1 MNKENNIGRKIKE
14 ARQLMG
20 LTQEELA
27 EKIDMDSK
35 HLSKIEN
42 GLHLPNYNTLK
53 KLSSFLNF
61 SLENSET
68 VSANKNIDKSLYL
81 KSIKILNSARNDDE
95 MRYYYMLLKI
105 GQKGLSIKYT
115 E

>member
-27 EKIDMDSK
+27 EKVDMDSK

-42 GLHLPNYNTLK
+42 GLHLPTYNTLK

-61 SLENSET
+61 NLENSET
-68 VSANKNIDKSLYL
+68 VSDNKNINKSIYL
-81 KSIKILNSARNDDE
+81 KSIKILNSAKTDE
-95 MRYYYMLLKI
+95 EMKYYYMLLKI
-105 GQKGLSIKYT
+105 GQKGLTINCT